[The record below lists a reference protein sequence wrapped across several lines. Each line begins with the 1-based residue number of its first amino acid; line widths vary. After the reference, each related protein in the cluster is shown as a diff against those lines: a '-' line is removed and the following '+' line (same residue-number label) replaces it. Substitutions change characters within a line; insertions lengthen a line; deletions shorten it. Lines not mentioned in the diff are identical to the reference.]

1 MHHTLLR
8 IACLCLLLSSCA
20 VRPPELSEGHISAES
35 KSLRSGVI
43 PQPVKQAAPL
53 LPPKPTTKLDTY
65 SVVVTNVPVPEILFA
80 LARDARLNLDIH
92 PGIRGMVTL
101 NAIDQTLPQI
111 LKRIARQVDIR
122 YEVNGENLSVMP
134 DTPFLRYYKIDYV
147 NMSRDA
153 NSTVGIATQIATPG
167 STGTGGAGGASGG
180 VSGGSGARGNIS
192 LTSVTNIAKNRFW
205 ETLENNLRD
214 ILRETDKILPEGSP
228 SPEEEDA
235 VEALN
240 DAEKRSEQRKNESN
254 QDDQSPD
261 FQTVQ
266 SSESEIQKD
275 DDAAVKAAKRALYRA
290 KNIPT
295 FREAAS
301 VIANP
306 EAGIIMVRA
315 TGRQHEKVRE
325 FVDRVM
331 SSARKQVLIEATI
344 VEVALNQNFQKGIDW
359 QYLQSNN
366 PQIAVGQGPTTQAI
380 DAVTGALMPVAGP
393 AIVAGQLFTAAFR
406 KGGFTSTLK
415 LLETFG
421 TIKVVSSPKLSVL
434 NNQTAILKVVDNLVY
449 FTVRANVSQSQFNV
463 VNTFTSTP
471 NTVSVG
477 FVMSVTPQIGDDE
490 SVLLN
495 LRPTISR
502 TIGPGKQD
510 PNPQLV
516 NVVSIIPEIQTRE
529 MESLIRV
536 NNGDIAVMGGLMQD
550 DVDNRNATVPGAASL
565 PLVGYLFQQ
574 RNETARKTELVV
586 FVRPVVINEAS
597 LDGDYKHLRESL
609 PKENF
614 LFKPR
619 PTVGELGDLGELGA
633 MGELGGN

>member
-1 MHHTLLR
+1 MHHTLLK

-20 VRPPELSEGHISAES
+20 VRPPELSKGHIDAES
-35 KSLRSGVI
+35 RSLHSGVI
-43 PQPVKQAAPL
+43 PQPVTQAAPL

-65 SVVVTNVPVPEILFA
+65 SVVVTSVPVPEILFA

-92 PGIRGMVTL
+92 PGIRGTITI

-122 YEVNGENLSVMP
+122 YEVDGANLSVMP
-134 DTPFLRYYKIDYV
+134 DTPFLRHYTIDYV
-147 NMSRDA
+147 NMTRDA
-153 NSTVGIATQIATPG
+153 TGTVGIATQIATPG
-167 STGTGGAGGASGG
+167 ATGSPTGL
-180 VSGGSGARGNIS
+180 SGGSGASGAGGTKGNIS
-192 LTSVTNIAKNRFW
+192 LTSVANIAENRFW
-205 ETLENNLRD
+205 ETLEKNLRD
-214 ILRETDKILPEGSP
+214 MLRETDKILPTGSL
-228 SPEEEDA
+228 SPAEETAEAELSEAERQSDA
-235 VEALN
+235 RREEAAN
-240 DAEKRSEQRKNESN
+240 R
-254 QDDQSPD
+254 DQSPD
-261 FQTVQ
+261 FQTVRAAQ
-266 SSESEIQKD
+266 ADIQRED
-275 DDAAVKAAKRALYRA
+275 DDAAVRAAKRALSRA
-290 KNIPT
+290 KHVPT

-301 VIANP
+301 VISNP

-325 FVDRVM
+325 FIDRVM

-344 VEVALNQNFQKGIDW
+344 VEVQLNQNFQKGIDW
-359 QYLQSNN
+359 NYLQSDN
-366 PQIAVGQGPTTQAI
+366 PQLAIAQGAGQQAI
-380 DAVTGALMPVAGP
+380 DAVTGALIPIAGP

-406 KGGFTSTLK
+406 EGGFTGTLK

-434 NNQTAILKVVDNLVY
+434 NNQTALLKVVDNLVY
-449 FTVRANVSQSQFNV
+449 FTVRANASQSQFNV

-477 FVMSVTPQIGDDE
+477 FVMSVTPQIGSDD

-516 NVVSIIPEIQTRE
+516 NVPSFIPEIQTRE

-550 DVDNRNATVPGAASL
+550 DVDNRNATVPGLASL
-565 PLVGYLFQQ
+565 PLIGYLFQQ
-574 RNETARKTELVV
+574 RNETARKTELVI
-586 FVRPVVINEAS
+586 FVRPVVIKEAS

-609 PKENF
+609 PKDNF
-614 LFKPR
+614 LVKPR
-619 PTVGELGDLGELGA
+619 VGELGDLGELGA
-633 MGELGGN
+633 MGELLGGR

>member
-1 MHHTLLR
+1 
-8 IACLCLLLSSCA
+8 
-20 VRPPELSEGHISAES
+20 LSEGHISAES

-180 VSGGSGARGNIS
+180 VSGGSGARGNVS

-633 MGELGGN
+633 MGELGDN